1 MQTLIL
7 TFVKKSYLD
16 VFEGLGSW
24 EYLYF
29 ILVFFKFVNEIF
41 SSLSFF
47 NVDYCLATISWCSLR
62 VFGSIFLLDFFF
74 FYFFIAFLLFFF
86 FFFWLSSVLIIHFED
101 FFQVYIIFSQSILV
115 FELSLL
121 LQETNSSCFALK
133 FPMVIKQ
140 HRLFVHFTWKF
151 CNQHLCK

>member
-47 NVDYCLATISWCSLR
+47 HVDYCLATISWCSLR
-62 VFGSIFLLDFFF
+62 VSGSIFLLDFFS
-74 FYFFIAFLLFFF
+74 FIFLLRSYYSFFF
-86 FFFWLSSVLIIHFED
+86 FFFFFKYRYYYSFCRFFTSIYNILTKNIHIWAFTFTTRDKLFRLCFKISNGLKTIWTICSFHLE
-101 FFQVYIIFSQSILV
+101 IL
-115 FELSLL
+115 
-121 LQETNSSCFALK
+121 
-133 FPMVIKQ
+133 
-140 HRLFVHFTWKF
+140 
-151 CNQHLCK
+151 